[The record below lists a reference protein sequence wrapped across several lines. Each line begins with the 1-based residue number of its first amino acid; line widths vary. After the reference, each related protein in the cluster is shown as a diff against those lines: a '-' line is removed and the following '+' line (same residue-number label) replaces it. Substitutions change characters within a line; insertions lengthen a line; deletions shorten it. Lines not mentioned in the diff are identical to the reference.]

1 MMQLQTSSQPAKKVV
16 KVVYG
21 YILGL
26 QPNTVIGVQR
36 DGKWFLPGGPVE
48 GDGAPTGVAPVQLE
62 HDGDP
67 VRSAAV
73 AWHLKQQTGLRLV
86 RLSRPFQV
94 MTYDI
99 EDGLAIA
106 MLYLASAEGG
116 RTAGSLVTS
125 EQLPEFA
132 AEMGVQP
139 EQIRRFLNGQDPTRT
154 PVSLWQRIK
163 RWFGGAW

>member
-1 MMQLQTSSQPAKKVV
+1 QFQTCSGPAKKVV

-48 GDGAPTGVAPVQLE
+48 GADAPEGVDHAPLK

-106 MLYLASAEGG
+106 MLYLASAEGE
-116 RTAGSLVTS
+116 RTGGSLVTS
-125 EQLPEFA
+125 AHLPEFA
-132 AEMGVQP
+132 PEMGVQP
-139 EQIRRFLNGQDPTRT
+139 EQIRRFLIGQDPIPT
-154 PVSLWQRIK
+154 PIS
-163 RWFGGAW
+163 

>member
-1 MMQLQTSSQPAKKVV
+1 MQLETAQQPAKKVV

-48 GDGAPTGVAPVQLE
+48 GDGAPVGVAPVQLE
-62 HDGDP
+62 YDGDP

-86 RLSRPFQV
+86 RLSLPFQV

-125 EQLPEFA
+125 AQLPEFA
-132 AEMGVQP
+132 VEMGVQP

-163 RWFGGAW
+163 RWFGGAG

>member
-1 MMQLQTSSQPAKKVV
+1 MMQLQTSSPPAKKVV
-16 KVVYG
+16 KVVHG

-26 QPNTVIGVQR
+26 QPSTVIAIQR

-48 GDGAPTGVAPVQLE
+48 GDGAPAGVDHVPLE
-62 HDGDP
+62 QDGDP

-99 EDGLAIA
+99 EDGLGIA
-106 MLYLASAEGG
+106 MLYLASAEGE

-125 EQLPEFA
+125 AHLPEFA
-132 AEMGVQP
+132 REIGVQP
-139 EQIRRFLNGQDPTRT
+139 EQIRRFLNGQDPIPP

-163 RWFGGAW
+163 RWFGGAE

>member
-1 MMQLQTSSQPAKKVV
+1 MQLQATPQPAKKVV
-16 KVVYG
+16 KVVCG

-26 QPNTVIGVQR
+26 QPNMVIGVQR
-36 DGKWFLPGGPVE
+36 DGKWLLPGGPVE
-48 GDGAPTGVAPVQLE
+48 GDGAPVGVAHVPLE

-67 VRSAAV
+67 VRSAAL
-73 AWHLKQQTGLRLV
+73 AWHLKQQTGLQLV

-106 MLYLASAEGG
+106 MLYLASAEGE
-116 RTAGSLVTS
+116 RTGGSLVTS
-125 EQLPEFA
+125 VNLPEFA
-132 AEMGVQP
+132 IEIGVRP
-139 EQIRRFLNGQDPTRT
+139 EQIRRFLNGQDPSTT

-163 RWFGGAW
+163 LWFGGAG